1 MAAVAIVYLLLI
13 IAWAVTPAPVSTI
26 LGAIILII
34 AFGEVFN
41 VIRGWRAGE
50 FNYDSAHPQKPK
62 RPEPDWNQ
70 DVQC

>member
-1 MAAVAIVYLLLI
+1 MVAVAIVYLLLI

-41 VIRGWRAGE
+41 IIRGWRAGE
-50 FNYDSAHPQKPK
+50 FRYGSQRPKKSK